1 MVQAT
6 VKNKEMDLLPFGWSG
21 TGTEYFIVY
30 LAPNLLAAEN
40 FISGSSDIIK
50 THVEAIKKDLIVQY
64 ENEEKEVKQLK
75 RFCYIS
81 DNYFDLKQINN
92 TKIKGKK
99 PMTTISKNKTKGTY
113 GTNIVTLTSCQAA
126 VDDFIN
132 DKAEQGLSVRLV
144 RNKDDKY
151 LIYKNQQRLYPN
163 ENVNANDFLG
173 TISGPLGV
181 WRDSFLPGA
190 INYYEK
196 LHDALYQDSFIPKF
210 EYKIRTYYGTLAQFL
225 TDYYLVRYN
234 GDVCRLSVQDYNN
247 VQLLS
252 NDIA

>member
-1 MVQAT
+1 MVQTT
-6 VKNKEMDLLPFGWSG
+6 VKNKEMDWLPFGWSG
-21 TGTEYFIVY
+21 TRTTYFIVY

-64 ENEEKEVKQLK
+64 KDKEKEVKQLK
-75 RFCYIS
+75 RFCYTS
-81 DNYFDLKQINN
+81 DNYFGLKKINN
-92 TKIKGKK
+92 TKMKTKET
-99 PMTTISKNKTKGTY
+99 MTTTSKDKSIESY

-132 DKAEQGLSVRLV
+132 NKAGQGLSVRLV
-144 RNKDDKY
+144 RNKDDRY

-173 TISGPLGV
+173 TISGPSGA
-181 WRDSFLPGA
+181 WRDSFLPNA

-196 LHDALYQDSFIPKF
+196 LHDALYQDSFIPQF
-210 EYKIRTYYGTLAQFL
+210 VYKLRTYYGALAQFS

-234 GDVCRLSVQDYNN
+234 GDVCRLSVQDYKN
-247 VQLLS
+247 VQLIS
-252 NDIA
+252 DIA

>member
-6 VKNKEMDLLPFGWSG
+6 MKDKDMDWLPYGWSG
-21 TGTEYFIVY
+21 TRAKYFIVY

-50 THVEAIKKDLIVQY
+50 THVAAIKKDLIVQY
-64 ENEEKEVKQLK
+64 KNEEKEVKQLK

-81 DNYFDLKQINN
+81 DNYFGLKQVNS
-92 TKIKGKK
+92 TKIKAKK
-99 PMTTISKNKTKGTY
+99 TMTTTSKDKGSY
-113 GTNIVTLTSCQAA
+113 GTNIVTLTSCQAE

-132 DKAEQGLSVRLV
+132 NKAKQGLSVRLV

-173 TISGPLGV
+173 TISGPLDA

-210 EYKIRTYYGTLAQFL
+210 EYKLRTYYGALAQFS

-247 VQLLS
+247 VQLIS
-252 NDIA
+252 DIA

>member
-6 VKNKEMDLLPFGWSG
+6 VKNKEMDWLPFGWSG
-21 TGTEYFIVY
+21 TRTKYFIVY
-30 LAPNLLAAEN
+30 LAPDLLAAEN

-50 THVEAIKKDLIVQY
+50 THVESIEKDLIVQY

-75 RFCYIS
+75 RFYYIS
-81 DNYFDLKQINN
+81 DNYFGLKKINN
-92 TKIKGKK
+92 TKIKAKET
-99 PMTTISKNKTKGTY
+99 MATTSKDTTKGSY
-113 GTNIVTLTSCQAA
+113 GTSIVTLTSCQAK
-126 VDDFIN
+126 VDDFID

-173 TISGPLGV
+173 TISGPLGA

-196 LHDALYQDSFIPKF
+196 LHDALYKDSFIPKF
-210 EYKIRTYYGTLAQFL
+210 EYKLRTYYGALAQFS

-234 GDVCRLSVQDYNN
+234 GEVCRLSVQDYKN
-247 VQLLS
+247 VQLIS
-252 NDIA
+252 DIA